1 MKLSFLEPVTGAPGP
16 WAGVLMD
23 TSRDG
28 EDPDRAI
35 ARRWRHLRTT
45 LRTQGADE
53 ATLKALDA
61 AVGTDRDIPGR
72 HGQALFAT
80 HGHLALTVGLPDPPE
95 HDTARFGAL
104 ADLLPV
110 ALAHAPDIPYLAVV
124 LTRGDPAAAAGT
136 DGRPDGA
143 GEVHVAGEAGRW
155 PAGRLAPG
163 QRLTRRL
170 PVRDWPHEAAQVACD
185 LVDLADGRHAEVVV
199 VCRDDGAPRLA
210 DALIDRLPIH
220 LRNSLTLIDCD
231 EHGPDVP
238 HVMDAGDA
246 TGTHACGGTDTG
258 DGVAAHG
265 CPARRALAE
274 SHLAQV
280 LDGGLSREDERFV
293 DVFFTQRARHRSR
306 SEGTAAVVRALRR
319 RQAQAVLLS
328 TPLKLPEHLWFDQR
342 SGRIAL
348 TGDEAASLGMTDAQP
363 QPAASALLYAT
374 VRTGAELVVLPPDET
389 LLTDGVGVVLRYRD
403 VTDMNLL

>member
-16 WAGVLMD
+16 WASVHLD

-53 ATLKALDA
+53 VTLGALDA
-61 AVGTDRDIPGR
+61 AVGTDCEIPGR
-72 HGQALFAT
+72 HGQALFAA
-80 HGHLALTVGLPDPPE
+80 HGRLALTAGLPDPPE
-95 HDTARFGAL
+95 HGTARFGPL

-124 LTRGDPAAAAGT
+124 LTRSGPAAAPGT

-163 QRLTRRL
+163 HRLTRRL

-185 LVDLADGRHAEVVV
+185 LADLADGHHAEVVV
-199 VCRDDGAPRLA
+199 VCRDDGAPRLS
-210 DALIDRLPIH
+210 DALIDHLPIQ
-220 LRNSLTLIDCD
+220 LQNSLTVIDCD
-231 EHGPDVP
+231 EHGHDVP
-238 HVMDAGDA
+238 HVTDDGDAAGTHVCGETDAGA
-246 TGTHACGGTDTG
+246 
-258 DGVAAHG
+258 AAHG

-280 LDGGLSREDERFV
+280 LDSGLSKEDERFV
-293 DVFFTQRARHRSR
+293 DVFFTQRSRHRSR
-306 SEGTAAVVRALRR
+306 SEGTAAVVRALQR

-328 TPLKLPEHLWFDQR
+328 TPLKLPELLWFDQR

-348 TGDEAASLGMTDAQP
+348 TGDEAASLGMTGAQP
-363 QPAASALLYAT
+363 QPAASALLHAI
-374 VRTGAELVVLPPDET
+374 VRTGAELVVLPPDDT